1 MLRLDRLCR
10 HCIDVWNAVDEHVLC
25 LEKVPYEV
33 QRKNG
38 ERIYQLLAQ
47 KEFYEEDPSALL
59 EYVKKDCIWNLQVL
73 SEEDGK
79 EFCRITK
86 QFIDEARAFD
96 DQLDDAAI
104 FQALRNVW
112 IILMLGLLM
121 RGTFYYHDAVFSYS
135 MLYPYTDNF
144 LDDPTVS
151 DEEKREFNK
160 RLRRRLKG
168 HAYEQPKE
176 QEEKIDCLIGKIE
189 SVFHREEY
197 PLVYESL
204 LCIQK
209 GQEDSLKQGAWREDL
224 LYISVQK
231 GGSSVLADGYL
242 LDGKLHEEEQRFC
255 MEYGFSLQLADDLQD
270 MKEDREHD
278 HYTLFC
284 YEPCE
289 SLVKRLLVFMQ
300 DMMKRQRICTQK
312 EICGIVEKG
321 CLFLVLGVVIL
332 HQEEFTKG
340 FLHEVYAAFP
350 LHASQIA
357 KIMDADKPTLGDL
370 MNLFET
376 GTAVINK

>member
-10 HCIDVWNAVDEHVLC
+10 HCIDVWNAVDERVLC

-47 KEFYEEDPSALL
+47 KEFYKEDPSALL
-59 EYVKKDCIWNLQVL
+59 EYVKKDRIWNLQVL

-278 HYTLFC
+278 HYTLFR

-289 SLVKRLLVFMQ
+289 HLVKRLLVFMQ

-321 CLFLVLGVVIL
+321 CLFLVLGAVIL
-332 HQEEFTKG
+332 HQEEFTEG
-340 FLHEVYAAFP
+340 FLDEVYAAFP
-350 LHASQIA
+350 LHASQIT
-357 KIMDADKPTLGDL
+357 KILDADKPTLGEL